1 MVMRVGGVIQS
12 VRVDAGYMTDVW
24 DALLPRRRPGRALIL
39 GLGGGTIATLLLR
52 RWDGVAIVGVEHN
65 PAVVA
70 LARQEFGLAS
80 FEQSGALRIV
90 TGDAFSFVR
99 AAAQAH
105 HEGYYQPGAEHGGV
119 DQVVDCGAPFD
130 AICVDMY
137 TAGRLAHGALAPRFL
152 RDLARL
158 LTNDGEITFNLWRS
172 PYLEDQLRRLR
183 RELSLRELTLA
194 DENVIA
200 RCGPL
205 G

>member
-12 VRVDAGYMTDVW
+12 VQVDAGYTTDVW

-39 GLGGGTIATLLLR
+39 GLGGGTIATLMLR
-52 RWDGVAIVGVEHN
+52 RWVGVAIVGVEHD

-80 FEQSGALRIV
+80 FEQSSALRIV
-90 TGDAFSFVR
+90 TGDAFTFVR
-99 AAAQAH
+99 AAAQARH
-105 HEGYYQPGAEHGGV
+105 KGYDQPDAEHGDV
-119 DQVVDCGAPFD
+119 EPVEDCGEPFD

-152 RDLARL
+152 RDLAQL
-158 LTNDGEITFNLWRS
+158 VTADGEITFNLWRS

-183 RELSLRELTLA
+183 RELTLRELTLV

>member
-1 MVMRVGGVIQS
+1 MEGGRLVMRVGGVIQS
-12 VRVDAGYMTDVW
+12 VRVDAGYTADVW
-24 DALLPRRRPGRALIL
+24 DALLPRRRPAHALIL
-39 GLGGGTIATLLLR
+39 GLGGGTIAALMLR
-52 RWDGVAIVGVEHN
+52 RWEHAVIVGVEHD

-70 LARQEFGLAS
+70 LARREFGLAP

-99 AAAQAH
+99 AAAACSDGTRSQ
-105 HEGYYQPGAEHGGV
+105 
-119 DQVVDCGAPFD
+119 FD

-152 RDLARL
+152 RDLTLL
-158 LTNDGEITFNLWRS
+158 LTAEGEITINLWRS

-183 RELSLRELTLA
+183 RELTLRELTLV
-194 DENVIA
+194 DENVVA